1 MDDLVEA
8 VVRKGEVI
16 IVRVVGEMN
25 INSAPNFHTR
35 VLEEFASAPQH
46 VVIDLG
52 GLTFMDSTGIGTLL
66 EIMRRLTRAG
76 GKLSLVRLTDF
87 ISNVFDVTKMNQVFS
102 IYATEEEALAA

>member
-1 MDDLVEA
+1 MDDLVSE
-8 VVRKGEVI
+8 VVRNGEAI
-16 IVRVVGEMN
+16 IIRVAGEMN

-35 VLEEFASAPQH
+35 VLEECADAPKH

-76 GKLSLVRLTDF
+76 GKLSLVKLTDF
-87 ISNVFDVTKMNQVFS
+87 ITNIFDVTKMNQVFS